1 MDTQRL
7 QPQEAVLT
15 RCLAWAFSTLVTL
28 FAVPPASTLASDLN
42 TLPIVTVH
50 VPSPCL
56 ACIDWAE
63 HLRKHGFTVKLVE
76 TADLDAV
83 KKRLKVP
90 IAVQSRHTAT
100 LAEYFIEGHVPV
112 EDILTLLAEKPRAR
126 GLAVPG
132 LPRGAPGLEL
142 SNPTCDTA
150 CTMLDNEGGVREV
163 RREMFETLLIL
174 TDGSSKRWARH

>member
-1 MDTQRL
+1 MLKR
-7 QPQEAVLT
+7 PFAHALT
-15 RCLAWAFSTLVTL
+15 TAVTL
-28 FAVPPASTLASDLN
+28 FAVPPASTLASDLPA
-42 TLPIVTVH
+42 LPIVTVH

-63 HLRKHGFTVKLVE
+63 HLRKQGFTVRLVE
-76 TADLDAV
+76 TADLDAL
-83 KKRLKVP
+83 KKKLNVP
-90 IAVQSRHTAT
+90 VAVQSRHTAT
-100 LAEYFIEGHVPV
+100 LAGYFIEGHVPV

-174 TDGSSKRWARH
+174 SDGSSKRWARH